1 MLNVTLK
8 GRTIDV
14 SEKEYS
20 ALLRHEFPLFI
31 ERTFAELNPQT
42 QFFSNWHIEKIA
54 QELEDCRLGKTK
66 RLIINV
72 PPRSLKSHCASIAF
86 PAWILGHNPSSQI
99 ICVSYGQELAN
110 TLAGNCRTLMSSA
123 FYRNLF
129 PTRLAAKKQAIHDFY
144 TAEQG
149 FRMATSVGGV
159 LTGRGGDILII
170 DDPLKPDEAAS
181 ESQRKAA
188 NDWYDHTLL
197 TRLNDKR
204 NGCIIIIMQRLHEDD
219 LVGHVLEKDDWK
231 VLRFP
236 AIAEEDERHEIRS
249 LDRTRVVSRKEGEAL
264 HPEREPLETLN
275 VIREGLGEYQ
285 FAGQYQQAPA
295 PLAGGMVKSHWFQRY
310 APHQLP
316 QKFELIFQSWD
327 TANKSSQINDFSVC
341 TTWGL
346 FEKHLYLIDVYRQR
360 MEYPELKR
368 TIIRLAEL
376 YKAEN
381 VLIEDKASGT
391 QLLQDLKNDRFHQAT
406 AIKCEGD
413 KVTRM
418 YAVTNM
424 IENGFV
430 HIPEEAAWVGSYLYE
445 LIVFN
450 NGKFDDQV
458 DSTSQALRWARDGY
472 SRLRLGLIE
481 YYKMEQ
487 EKLANPPIKEPSIC
501 TKCDAPMSQRIPGG
515 FRCAHCGEQWSSVP
529 KPRGL
534 SRYDVLRS
542 RGLM

>member
-1 MLNVTLK
+1 MLNATLS

-14 SEKEYS
+14 SEREYS
-20 ALLRHEFPLFI
+20 ALLRQEFPLFI

-129 PTRLAAKKQAIHDFY
+129 TTRLAARKQAIHDFY
-144 TAEQG
+144 TTEQG

-219 LVGHVLEKDDWK
+219 LVGHVLDKDDWK

-249 LDRTRVVSRKEGEAL
+249 LDRTRVVTRKEGEAL
-264 HPEREPLETLN
+264 HPDREPLETLS
-275 VIREGLGEYQ
+275 VIRDGLGEYQ

-295 PLAGGMVKSHWFQRY
+295 PLAGGMVKRHWFQEVCR
-310 APHQLP
+310 APA
-316 QKFELIFQSWD
+316 S
-327 TANKSSQINDFSVC
+327 
-341 TTWGL
+341 
-346 FEKHLYLIDVYRQR
+346 
-360 MEYPELKR
+360 
-368 TIIRLAEL
+368 AEVRARVS
-376 YKAEN
+376 K
-381 VLIEDKASGT
+381 VGT
-391 QLLQDLKNDRFHQAT
+391 QPTKHPRSTTSVSVPLGGCSR
-406 AIKCEGD
+406 
-413 KVTRM
+413 
-418 YAVTNM
+418 
-424 IENGFV
+424 
-430 HIPEEAAWVGSYLYE
+430 
-445 LIVFN
+445 
-450 NGKFDDQV
+450 
-458 DSTSQALRWARDGY
+458 STS
-472 SRLRLGLIE
+472 I
-481 YYKMEQ
+481 
-487 EKLANPPIKEPSIC
+487 
-501 TKCDAPMSQRIPGG
+501 
-515 FRCAHCGEQWSSVP
+515 
-529 KPRGL
+529 
-534 SRYDVLRS
+534 
-542 RGLM
+542 